1 MLLGAFFGVSLEEL
15 FWCLAAL
22 RVTRAEGSAI
32 SLGNCA
38 RCHVVQNGVVEGW
51 ELGNGNVEKGAV

>member
-1 MLLGAFFGVSLEEL
+1 MLSGAARHSG
-15 FWCLAAL
+15 
-22 RVTRAEGSAI
+22 GGI
-32 SLGNCA
+32 SLVSCA